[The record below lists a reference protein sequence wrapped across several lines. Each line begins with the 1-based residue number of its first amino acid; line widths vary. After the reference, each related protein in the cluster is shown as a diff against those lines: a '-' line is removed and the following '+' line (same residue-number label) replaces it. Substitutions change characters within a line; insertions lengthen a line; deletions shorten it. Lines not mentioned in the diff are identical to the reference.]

1 MRLIGSV
8 DMGLSEKHLF
18 PFVQEVVAAAK
29 ATLHKARHKKAN
41 TLTGICL

>member
-1 MRLIGSV
+1 MAKCGDTNVSMRLTGSV

-29 ATLHKARHKKAN
+29 AAQ
-41 TLTGICL
+41 

>member
-18 PFVQEVVAAAK
+18 PFVQEVVADTK
-29 ATLHKARHKKAN
+29 ATRHKAKHKKDKRH
-41 TLTGICL
+41 